1 MRAGPAEPQSSWMHS
16 SQPTP
21 TGKRGVTFLARRRG
35 EVRILPIPSQ
45 GFTPV
50 AQVYI
55 SVTWW
60 SFPSTEWQKEH
71 KRPEGLRPSV

>member
-55 SVTWW
+55 YLLLGV
-60 SFPSTEWQKEH
+60 PSLAQSGRKSTRGQK
-71 KRPEGLRPSV
+71 V